1 LINLKTDNDINLQ
14 SKLSKSSFV
23 LLVFAGLLM
32 SILFRIDS
40 SSGILYWLSSFIA
53 LIIMLSV
60 LVLPLKK
67 LIYPLFIL
75 IVSMPDVTQSYNQI
89 DAFGYITV
97 ASPWQFT
104 IGPLTPAILIFFSL
118 FITLCRLFKMPKK
131 NPYNYIFIL
140 FIIVIPIIS
149 IWFGFFQNSISR
161 FISDAK
167 IPIYF
172 LSGLIIFSGYY
183 KRFPSQL
190 KISCQ
195 IFLAL
200 AAGSFLLDFIKLFF
214 YSTNSLSSATYTSLS
229 FDSAKGLISIF
240 TFLAIANVIQK
251 KKIFLN
257 SFIVFISLF
266 MLIAFQTRWLIITFV
281 LGLFIIFIF
290 LGFKKMIINSTL
302 LILFLALSF
311 PLYQL
316 MYPETIRIFLLR
328 FSFFNDLSTIGT
340 ESEVVRVASII
351 NSINLLWENN
361 AFLTGMGYGSWY
373 DDSYFP
379 MLNLSNSAFDD
390 DSLLSGKYY
399 RVHDFFFH
407 FLFKFGIIGTF
418 LYISAFI
425 KPIRQLWKLGPYIR
439 SNPNALKTS
448 IVLIGL
454 LPLVVTYMYW
464 TGKGLLFSAL
474 FIVLAYEW
482 VKFFINQLKIE
493 NSSKV

>member
-1 LINLKTDNDINLQ
+1 MDNDINLQ
-14 SKLSKSSFV
+14 SNLPKSSFV
-23 LLVFAGLLM
+23 LLVFTALLM
-32 SILFRIDS
+32 TILFRVES
-40 SSGILYWLSSFIA
+40 SFGILYWLSSFIA

-75 IVSMPDVTQSYNQI
+75 IVSMPDVTQSYDQI

-140 FIIVIPIIS
+140 FIIITPIIS

-172 LSGLIIFSGYY
+172 LSGLIIFSSYY
-183 KRFPSQL
+183 KRFPSKL

-200 AAGSFLLDFIKLFF
+200 AAGSFLVDFVKLIFD
-214 YSTNSLSSATYTSLS
+214 NSISPGSATYSSLS
-229 FDSAKGLISIF
+229 FDSAKGLITIF

-266 MLIAFQTRWLIITFV
+266 MLIAYQTRWLIVTFV
-281 LGLFIIFIF
+281 LGLFIIFMF

-316 MYPETIRIFLLR
+316 MYPETFRIFLLR
-328 FSFFNDLSTIGT
+328 FSFLNDLSTFGV
-340 ESEVVRVASII
+340 EAEVVRVAAII
-351 NSINLLWENN
+351 NTINLLWENN

-373 DDSYFP
+373 DDTYFP
-379 MLNLSNSAFDD
+379 MVNLTNSAFDD

-439 SNPNALKTS
+439 SKPNALKTS

-454 LPLVVTYMYW
+454 LPLVVTAMYW
-464 TGKGLLFSAL
+464 TGKGLLFSSL
-474 FIVLAYEW
+474 YIILAYEW
-482 VKFFINQLKIE
+482 VKILKIE
-493 NSSKV
+493 SVGPNISET

>member
-1 LINLKTDNDINLQ
+1 MNNDINLQ
-14 SKLSKSSFV
+14 TKLSKSSFI
-23 LLVFAGLLM
+23 LLVFTGLLM

-75 IVSMPDVTQSYNQI
+75 ILSMPDVTQSYDQI
-89 DAFGYITV
+89 DAFGYITI

-118 FITLCRLFKMPKK
+118 FITLCRLFKRPKK

-140 FIIVIPIIS
+140 FIIITPIIS

-172 LSGLIIFSGYY
+172 LSGLIIFSSYY
-183 KRFPSQL
+183 KRFPSKL

-200 AAGSFLLDFIKLFF
+200 AAGSFLLDFLKLFS
-214 YSTNSLSSATYTSLS
+214 YNTTNLSSASYNSLS
-229 FDSAKGLISIF
+229 FDSAKGLITIF
-240 TFLAIANVIQK
+240 TFFAIAKIIENKNLFFNLVIV
-251 KKIFLN
+251 L
-257 SFIVFISLF
+257 ISLY
-266 MLIAFQTRWLIITFV
+266 MIIAYQTRWLIVTFV
-281 LGLFIIFIF
+281 LGLILVSFLIGIRKTIIKSI
-290 LGFKKMIINSTL
+290 L
-302 LILFLALSF
+302 LILFISISIPF
-311 PLYQL
+311 IVQL
-316 MYPETIRIFLLR
+316 NPEIFRIALLR
-328 FSFFNDLSTIGT
+328 FSFINDLSDSFSLMDI
-340 ESEVVRVASII
+340 EIVRASAII
-351 NSINLLWENN
+351 NSTSLLWENY

-379 MLNLSNSAFDD
+379 MLNLSNSAFDN

-418 LYISAFI
+418 IYINAFV
-425 KPIRQLWKLGPYIR
+425 KPLRKLWKLRTIIL
-439 SNPNALKTS
+439 SNPLGLKIS
-448 IVLIGL
+448 VIFFGL

-482 VKFFINQLKIE
+482 VKFFKNQLKIE